1 MENSDIINDYP
12 PANAIEDKEEKDYPI
27 IRCEDCHEILS
38 ISLNIDKKE
47 IQLKCEKEGKT
58 KNISFDKFFES
69 LKEYADINC
78 CQFCKKKNPSQ
89 KYYLCK
95 TCSNKILCENCYE
108 EHNKKDDIIKFKID
122 STCRKHYNPYESY
135 CPICKEN
142 KCSYC
147 SIDHDENHE
156 KDEFFFKKKLLKKN
170 KLDGF
175 KNTIKK
181 IKNDKDKIKEK
192 INSVIKELEE
202 KIAFINNLKEKFFE
216 CLNMKLKFVELVLFN
231 YEKKLKDFD
240 ANFFVINNLENQIK
254 FNLLDFN
261 LNKNDSLDKKIE
273 NTYYYLNQNLNSHFN
288 PDNQEIGEEKII
300 SENLWDNDITDVDY
314 ESKNE
319 FKYEPKGFLDF
330 NKDLFVFYS
339 SNSIFFQSKD
349 NFQTKFQIEE
359 FGLGSIEICKKI
371 SDEKILI
378 YTNKSITLVDIIDNN
393 DYKVAK
399 KIDFY
404 EKIYDFNSNL
414 NLIYLNHKY
423 KNSGYYK
430 EITGFTIK
438 FKSFPDYKENKI
450 LVSGSK
456 KYQGNEANK
465 LQFYNNNIFFHFSED
480 NLDSYNINNNNCYLE
495 NSVKISID
503 YSNASIISLNNEY
516 YCLND
521 KRKVLILN
529 KKDLTIAKTI
539 NINSNNLGMIKIS
552 DKLVTIFFVK
562 DSQLL
567 YNNYEIQSNGIKWIV
582 KKTIT
587 LLKEKK
593 VVFFHDKNYVLFKI
607 TKESYDKYGYYQDE
621 QQSNLFEIKTK
632 K

>member
-12 PANAIEDKEEKDYPI
+12 PANAIEDKEEKDYPF

-156 KDEFFFKKKLLKKN
+156 KDEFLLKKKLLKKN

-288 PDNQEIGEEKII
+288 PDNQEIGGEKIK
-300 SENLWDNDITDVDY
+300 SENLWDNNITDVDY
-314 ESKNE
+314 ESRNE

-359 FGLGSIEICKKI
+359 FGLGMIEMCKKI

-404 EKIYDFNSNL
+404 EKIYDFNSNF

-503 YSNASIISLNNEY
+503 YTNASIISLNNEY

-562 DSQLL
+562 DSNLL
-567 YNNYEIQSNGIKWIV
+567 YNNYEIKSNGIKWIL

-587 LLKEKK
+587 LLKEKN

-607 TKESYDKYGYYQDE
+607 ASYDNYGYIKEY
-621 QQSNLFEIKTK
+621 QSNLFEIKTK

>member
-1 MENSDIINDYP
+1 
-12 PANAIEDKEEKDYPI
+12 
-27 IRCEDCHEILS
+27 
-38 ISLNIDKKE
+38 
-47 IQLKCEKEGKT
+47 
-58 KNISFDKFFES
+58 
-69 LKEYADINC
+69 
-78 CQFCKKKNPSQ
+78 
-89 KYYLCK
+89 
-95 TCSNKILCENCYE
+95 
-108 EHNKKDDIIKFKID
+108 
-122 STCRKHYNPYESY
+122 
-135 CPICKEN
+135 
-142 KCSYC
+142 
-147 SIDHDENHE
+147 
-156 KDEFFFKKKLLKKN
+156 LKKN

-273 NTYYYLNQNLNSHFN
+273 NTYYYLYKNLNSHFN

-300 SENLWDNDITDVDY
+300 SGNLWDNDITDVDY
-314 ESKNE
+314 ESRNE

-359 FGLGSIEICKKI
+359 FGLGMIEMCKKI

-404 EKIYDFNSNL
+404 EKIYDFNSNF

-450 LVSGSK
+450 LVSGSI

-465 LQFYNNNIFFHFSED
+465 LQFYNNNIFFNFSED
-480 NLDSYNINNNNCYLE
+480 NLDSYNINNYNCYLE

-503 YSNASIISLNNEY
+503 YSNASIISLNDEY

-521 KRKVLILN
+521 KRKILILN

-562 DSQLL
+562 DSNLL
-567 YNNYEIQSNGIKWIV
+567 YINYEIKSNGIKWIM
-582 KKTIT
+582 K
-587 LLKEKK
+587 
-593 VVFFHDKNYVLFKI
+593 
-607 TKESYDKYGYYQDE
+607 
-621 QQSNLFEIKTK
+621 
-632 K
+632 

>member
-1 MENSDIINDYP
+1 M
-12 PANAIEDKEEKDYPI
+12 
-27 IRCEDCHEILS
+27 
-38 ISLNIDKKE
+38 
-47 IQLKCEKEGKT
+47 
-58 KNISFDKFFES
+58 
-69 LKEYADINC
+69 
-78 CQFCKKKNPSQ
+78 
-89 KYYLCK
+89 
-95 TCSNKILCENCYE
+95 
-108 EHNKKDDIIKFKID
+108 
-122 STCRKHYNPYESY
+122 
-135 CPICKEN
+135 
-142 KCSYC
+142 
-147 SIDHDENHE
+147 
-156 KDEFFFKKKLLKKN
+156 
-170 KLDGF
+170 
-175 KNTIKK
+175 
-181 IKNDKDKIKEK
+181 
-192 INSVIKELEE
+192 
-202 KIAFINNLKEKFFE
+202 
-216 CLNMKLKFVELVLFN
+216 
-231 YEKKLKDFD
+231 
-240 ANFFVINNLENQIK
+240 
-254 FNLLDFN
+254 
-261 LNKNDSLDKKIE
+261 
-273 NTYYYLNQNLNSHFN
+273 
-288 PDNQEIGEEKII
+288 
-300 SENLWDNDITDVDY
+300 
-314 ESKNE
+314 
-319 FKYEPKGFLDF
+319 
-330 NKDLFVFYS
+330 
-339 SNSIFFQSKD
+339 
-349 NFQTKFQIEE
+349 
-359 FGLGSIEICKKI
+359 CKKI

-404 EKIYDFNSNL
+404 EKIYDFNSNF

-607 TKESYDKYGYYQDE
+607 ASYDNYGYIKEY
-621 QQSNLFEIKTK
+621 QSNLFEIKTK

>member
-58 KNISFDKFFES
+58 KDISFDKFFES

-156 KDEFFFKKKLLKKN
+156 KDEFLLKKKLLKKN

-288 PDNQEIGEEKII
+288 PDNQEIGGEKIK
-300 SENLWDNDITDVDY
+300 SENLWDNNITDVDY
-314 ESKNE
+314 ESRNE

-359 FGLGSIEICKKI
+359 FGLGMIEMCKKI

-404 EKIYDFNSNL
+404 EKIYDFNSNF

-587 LLKEKK
+587 LLKEKN

-607 TKESYDKYGYYQDE
+607 ASYDNYGYIKEY
-621 QQSNLFEIKTK
+621 QSNLFEIKTK

>member
-156 KDEFFFKKKLLKKN
+156 KDEFFLKKKLLKKN

-240 ANFFVINNLENQIK
+240 ANFFVINNLEI
-254 FNLLDFN
+254 
-261 LNKNDSLDKKIE
+261 
-273 NTYYYLNQNLNSHFN
+273 
-288 PDNQEIGEEKII
+288 
-300 SENLWDNDITDVDY
+300 
-314 ESKNE
+314 
-319 FKYEPKGFLDF
+319 
-330 NKDLFVFYS
+330 
-339 SNSIFFQSKD
+339 
-349 NFQTKFQIEE
+349 
-359 FGLGSIEICKKI
+359 
-371 SDEKILI
+371 
-378 YTNKSITLVDIIDNN
+378 
-393 DYKVAK
+393 
-399 KIDFY
+399 
-404 EKIYDFNSNL
+404 
-414 NLIYLNHKY
+414 
-423 KNSGYYK
+423 
-430 EITGFTIK
+430 
-438 FKSFPDYKENKI
+438 
-450 LVSGSK
+450 
-456 KYQGNEANK
+456 
-465 LQFYNNNIFFHFSED
+465 
-480 NLDSYNINNNNCYLE
+480 
-495 NSVKISID
+495 
-503 YSNASIISLNNEY
+503 
-516 YCLND
+516 
-521 KRKVLILN
+521 
-529 KKDLTIAKTI
+529 
-539 NINSNNLGMIKIS
+539 
-552 DKLVTIFFVK
+552 
-562 DSQLL
+562 
-567 YNNYEIQSNGIKWIV
+567 
-582 KKTIT
+582 
-587 LLKEKK
+587 
-593 VVFFHDKNYVLFKI
+593 
-607 TKESYDKYGYYQDE
+607 
-621 QQSNLFEIKTK
+621 
-632 K
+632 

>member
-12 PANAIEDKEEKDYPI
+12 PANVIEDKEEKDYPI

-156 KDEFFFKKKLLKKN
+156 KDEFFLKKKLLKKN

-181 IKNDKDKIKEK
+181 IKNDRDKIKEK

-288 PDNQEIGEEKII
+288 PDNQEIGGEKIK
-300 SENLWDNDITDVDY
+300 SENLWDNNITDVDY
-314 ESKNE
+314 ESRNE

-359 FGLGSIEICKKI
+359 FGLGMIEMCKKI

-404 EKIYDFNSNL
+404 EKIYDFNSNF

-607 TKESYDKYGYYQDE
+607 ASYDNYGYIKEY
-621 QQSNLFEIKTK
+621 QSNLFEIKTK

>member
-12 PANAIEDKEEKDYPI
+12 PANVIEDKEEKDYPI

-58 KNISFDKFFES
+58 KDISFDKFFES

-156 KDEFFFKKKLLKKN
+156 KDEFFLKKKLLKKN

-181 IKNDKDKIKEK
+181 IKNDRDKIKEK

-288 PDNQEIGEEKII
+288 PDNQEIGGEKIK

-314 ESKNE
+314 ESRNE

-359 FGLGSIEICKKI
+359 FGLGSIEMCKKI

-404 EKIYDFNSNL
+404 EKIYDFNSNF

-607 TKESYDKYGYYQDE
+607 ASYDNYGYIKEY
-621 QQSNLFEIKTK
+621 QSNLFEIKTK

>member
-1 MENSDIINDYP
+1 M
-12 PANAIEDKEEKDYPI
+12 
-27 IRCEDCHEILS
+27 
-38 ISLNIDKKE
+38 
-47 IQLKCEKEGKT
+47 
-58 KNISFDKFFES
+58 
-69 LKEYADINC
+69 
-78 CQFCKKKNPSQ
+78 
-89 KYYLCK
+89 
-95 TCSNKILCENCYE
+95 
-108 EHNKKDDIIKFKID
+108 
-122 STCRKHYNPYESY
+122 
-135 CPICKEN
+135 
-142 KCSYC
+142 
-147 SIDHDENHE
+147 
-156 KDEFFFKKKLLKKN
+156 
-170 KLDGF
+170 
-175 KNTIKK
+175 
-181 IKNDKDKIKEK
+181 
-192 INSVIKELEE
+192 
-202 KIAFINNLKEKFFE
+202 
-216 CLNMKLKFVELVLFN
+216 
-231 YEKKLKDFD
+231 
-240 ANFFVINNLENQIK
+240 
-254 FNLLDFN
+254 
-261 LNKNDSLDKKIE
+261 DKKIE

-288 PDNQEIGEEKII
+288 QDNQEIGEEKII

-314 ESKNE
+314 ESRNE

-330 NKDLFVFYS
+330 NKDLFALYS
-339 SNSIFFQSKD
+339 SYSIFFQSKD
-349 NFQTKFQIEE
+349 DFKTKFKIKE
-359 FGLGSIEICKKI
+359 FGLGEIEICQKI

-414 NLIYLNHKY
+414 NLIYLNHIY
-423 KNSGYYK
+423 NNSGFYK

-438 FKSFPDYKENKI
+438 FKSFPDYKENKLLI
-450 LVSGSK
+450 SGNK
-456 KYQGNEANK
+456 NYQEREADK

-480 NLDSYNINNNNCYLE
+480 NLDSYNIKNNNCHLE

-521 KRKVLILN
+521 KREVLILN

-562 DSQLL
+562 DSNLL
-567 YNNYEIQSNGIKWIV
+567 YNNYEIKSNGIKWIL

-587 LLKEKK
+587 LLKEKN

-607 TKESYDKYGYYQDE
+607 ASYDNYGYIKEY
-621 QQSNLFEIKTK
+621 QSNLFEIKTK

>member
-12 PANAIEDKEEKDYPI
+12 PANAIEDKEEKDYPF

-156 KDEFFFKKKLLKKN
+156 KDEFLLKKKLLKKN

-314 ESKNE
+314 ESRNE

-359 FGLGSIEICKKI
+359 FGLGMIEMCKKI

-404 EKIYDFNSNL
+404 EKIYDFNSNF

-607 TKESYDKYGYYQDE
+607 ASYDNYGYIKEY
-621 QQSNLFEIKTK
+621 QSNLFEIKTK

>member
-156 KDEFFFKKKLLKKN
+156 KDEFFLKKKLLKKN

-181 IKNDKDKIKEK
+181 IKNDRDKIKEK

-300 SENLWDNDITDVDY
+300 SENLWDNDITNVDY
-314 ESKNE
+314 ESRNE

-339 SNSIFFQSKD
+339 SYSIFFQSKD

-359 FGLGSIEICKKI
+359 FGLGAIEMCKKI

-404 EKIYDFNSNL
+404 EKIYDFNSNF

-607 TKESYDKYGYYQDE
+607 ASYDNYGYIKEY
-621 QQSNLFEIKTK
+621 QSNLFEIKTK

>member
-12 PANAIEDKEEKDYPI
+12 PANVIEDKEEKDYPI

-156 KDEFFFKKKLLKKN
+156 KDEFFLKKKLLKKN

-181 IKNDKDKIKEK
+181 IKNDRDKIKEK

-288 PDNQEIGEEKII
+288 PDNQEIGGEKIK
-300 SENLWDNDITDVDY
+300 SENLWDNNITDVDY
-314 ESKNE
+314 ESRNE

-339 SNSIFFQSKD
+339 SYSIFFQSKD

-359 FGLGSIEICKKI
+359 FGLGMIEMCKKI

-404 EKIYDFNSNL
+404 EKIYDFNSNF

-607 TKESYDKYGYYQDE
+607 ASYDNYGYIKEY
-621 QQSNLFEIKTK
+621 QSNLFEIKTK

>member
-58 KNISFDKFFES
+58 KDISFDKFFES

-156 KDEFFFKKKLLKKN
+156 KDEFFLKKKLLKKN

-181 IKNDKDKIKEK
+181 IKNDRDKIKEK

-288 PDNQEIGEEKII
+288 PDNQEIGGEKIK
-300 SENLWDNDITDVDY
+300 SENLWDNNITDVDY
-314 ESKNE
+314 ESRNE

-359 FGLGSIEICKKI
+359 FGLGMIEMCKKI

-404 EKIYDFNSNL
+404 EKIYDFNSNF

-607 TKESYDKYGYYQDE
+607 ASYDNYGYIKEY
-621 QQSNLFEIKTK
+621 QSNLFEIKTK

>member
-12 PANAIEDKEEKDYPI
+12 PANVIEDKEEKDYPI

-156 KDEFFFKKKLLKKN
+156 KDEFLLKKKLLKKN

-181 IKNDKDKIKEK
+181 IKNDRDKIKEK

-288 PDNQEIGEEKII
+288 PDNQEIGGEKIK
-300 SENLWDNDITDVDY
+300 SENLWDNNITDVDY
-314 ESKNE
+314 ESRNE

-359 FGLGSIEICKKI
+359 FGLGMIEMCKKI

-404 EKIYDFNSNL
+404 EKIYDFNSNF

-495 NSVKISID
+495 NSVKINID

-607 TKESYDKYGYYQDE
+607 AKESYDKYGYYQDE

>member
-12 PANAIEDKEEKDYPI
+12 PANVIEDKEEKDYPI

-156 KDEFFFKKKLLKKN
+156 KDEFFLKKKLLKKN

-314 ESKNE
+314 ESRNE

-359 FGLGSIEICKKI
+359 FGLGMIEMCKKI

>member
-156 KDEFFFKKKLLKKN
+156 KDEFFLKKKLLKKN

-181 IKNDKDKIKEK
+181 IKNDRDKIKEK

-288 PDNQEIGEEKII
+288 PDNQEIGGEKIK
-300 SENLWDNDITDVDY
+300 SENLWDNNITDVDY
-314 ESKNE
+314 ESRNE

-359 FGLGSIEICKKI
+359 FGLGMIEMCKKI

-404 EKIYDFNSNL
+404 EKIYDFNSNF

-607 TKESYDKYGYYQDE
+607 ASYDNYGYIKEY
-621 QQSNLFEIKTK
+621 QSNLFEIKTK